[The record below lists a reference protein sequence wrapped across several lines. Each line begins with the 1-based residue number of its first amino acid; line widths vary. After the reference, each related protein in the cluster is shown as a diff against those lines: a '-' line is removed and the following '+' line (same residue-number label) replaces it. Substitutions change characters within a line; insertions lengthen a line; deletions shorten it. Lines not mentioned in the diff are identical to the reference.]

1 MVLVLL
7 GCLPPLLDEEG
18 LVGRGFS
25 FPVQCLLYGEPV
37 RNNAKWMVLSQTQP
51 PLCHPSVLFSP
62 HLLYEEITLPRAL

>member
-7 GCLPPLLDEEG
+7 GCLPPPLDEEG

-51 PLCHPSVLFSP
+51 PLCRPSVLFFP
-62 HLLYEEITLPRAL
+62 HLLYE